1 MALCPLVSADAV
13 FGVGREVHPDA
24 REFVYDLPAGPSM
37 FSLALAP
44 LFLTDGTDT
53 INVADTAGGPLA
65 SHLIRMGASV
75 VTRSVDG
82 GAFES
87 AIGRDGV
94 ITFGADF
101 SLVAGS
107 AYILNMPEAKSFTLE
122 GLAHGS
128 AVADTLLAAPASRPA
143 APAPWLFAVGVEIA
157 GDTTFPQDVRLR
169 VLNSRTG
176 GEAVTERSSEG
187 RYGVTFVDEA
197 RDGVA
202 RADDLLVL
210 EFVTREGYRLDA
222 RDTRRVTRVDSL
234 YASTVIQ
241 FDARPRATA
250 LLPNYPNPFNPETW
264 IPFTLT
270 SASHATIRI
279 YDVQGAVVRSLHLGS
294 RPAGHHI
301 SRADAAHWDG
311 RNAVGE
317 AASSGVYFYELD
329 AGGER
334 SIRQMVIRK

>member
-1 MALCPLVSADAV
+1 
-13 FGVGREVHPDA
+13 
-24 REFVYDLPAGPSM
+24 
-37 FSLALAP
+37 
-44 LFLTDGTDT
+44 
-53 INVADTAGGPLA
+53 
-65 SHLIRMGASV
+65 
-75 VTRSVDG
+75 
-82 GAFES
+82 
-87 AIGRDGV
+87 
-94 ITFGADF
+94 
-101 SLVAGS
+101 
-107 AYILNMPEAKSFTLE
+107 
-122 GLAHGS
+122 
-128 AVADTLLAAPASRPA
+128 
-143 APAPWLFAVGVEIA
+143 
-157 GDTTFPQDVRLR
+157 
-169 VLNSRTG
+169 
-176 GEAVTERSSEG
+176 
-187 RYGVTFVDEA
+187 
-197 RDGVA
+197 
-202 RADDLLVL
+202 
-210 EFVTREGYRLDA
+210 
-222 RDTRRVTRVDSL
+222 
-234 YASTVIQ
+234 YASTVVQ